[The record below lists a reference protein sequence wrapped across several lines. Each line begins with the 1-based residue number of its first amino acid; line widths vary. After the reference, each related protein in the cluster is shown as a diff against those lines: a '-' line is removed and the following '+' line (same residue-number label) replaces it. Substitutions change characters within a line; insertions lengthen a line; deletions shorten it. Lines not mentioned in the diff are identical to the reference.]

1 MSRLRRALVFGA
13 SGQIGQSLLPLLR
26 AQNIEVL
33 AISRQPRAEIDAAG
47 VRWHNTNLDSNPANA
62 LPTDLPNNCDAIFSL
77 GPLDAFARWQVR
89 TGMIAPRVIAFGSTS
104 VLTKSASLDAVER
117 EVAQRL
123 RAAEDILFGF
133 GAHHGVAITLMRP
146 TLIYGHG
153 RDGTLTR
160 IAGIAQRWGVF
171 VLPRNAVG
179 LRQPVHADDLA
190 TAALAC
196 AQADHAAGRTYAMPG
211 GETLSYRNMVAR
223 VLATLQ
229 PRPRLLRL
237 PNSLFQAAVATARRF
252 DLIGGIG
259 AGMLDRLDAD
269 LVFDAGDARRDF
281 GYAPR
286 RFEPTAAMFTA
297 PTRRDKFRIYGERNA
312 SG

>member
-26 AQNIEVL
+26 AHDVEVL
-33 AISRQPRAEIDAAG
+33 AISRQPRAVIDAAG
-47 VRWHNTNLDSNPANA
+47 VHWHHANLDGNAVVSDNVSA
-62 LPTDLPNNCDAIFSL
+62 LPTDCDAIFSL

-89 TGMIAPRVIAFGSTS
+89 TGIVAPRVIAFGSTS
-104 VLTKSASLDAVER
+104 VLTKSASPDAIER

-123 RAAEDILFGF
+123 HAAEDILFGF
-133 GAHHGVAITLMRP
+133 GAHHGVSITLLRP

-171 VLPRNAVG
+171 ALPRNAVG

-190 TAALAC
+190 AAALAC
-196 AQADHAAGRTYAMPG
+196 AQSDHAAGRTYALPG
-211 GETLSYRNMVAR
+211 GETLTYRSMIAR

-237 PNSLFQAAVATARRF
+237 PNVLFRVAVGTARHF

-286 RFEPTAAMFTA
+286 RFEPTAAMFIPPPA
-297 PTRRDKFRIYGERNA
+297 PK
-312 SG
+312 

>member
-26 AQNIEVL
+26 AQNVEVL

-47 VRWHNTNLDSNPANA
+47 VRWHGANLDSDGVDGDPIGAS
-62 LPTDLPNNCDAIFSL
+62 PTDLANHCDAIFSL

-89 TGMIAPRVIAFGSTS
+89 TGMVAPRVVAVGSTS
-104 VLTKSASLDAVER
+104 VLTKSASPDALER

-133 GAHHGVAITLMRP
+133 GAHHGVSITLLRP
-146 TLIYGHG
+146 TMIYGHG

-196 AQADHAAGRTYAMPG
+196 ARADHAAGRTYALPG
-211 GETLSYRNMVAR
+211 GETLSYRSMVAR

-237 PNSLFQAAVATARRF
+237 PNTLFRTAVATARRF

-259 AGMLDRLDAD
+259 EGMLDRLDAD

-286 RFEPTAAMFTA
+286 RFEPRAAMFIPPTA
-297 PTRRDKFRIYGERNA
+297 L
-312 SG
+312 

>member
-1 MSRLRRALVFGA
+1 MTRLRRALVFGA
-13 SGQIGQSLLPLLR
+13 SGQVGQSLLPLLR
-26 AQNIEVL
+26 AQQIEVL
-33 AISRQPRAEIDAAG
+33 AISRRPRAAIDAAG
-47 VRWHNTNLDSNPANA
+47 VRWQSANLDSDAADSETISA
-62 LPTDLPNNCDAIFSL
+62 LPTDCDAIFSL

-89 TGMIAPRVIAFGSTS
+89 TGVAAPRVIAFGSTS
-104 VLTKSASLDAVER
+104 VLTRSASPDAPER

-133 GAHHGVAITLMRP
+133 GAHHDVAITLLRP

-160 IAGIAQRWGVF
+160 IASIARRWGVF
-171 VLPRNAVG
+171 ALPRNAVG
-179 LRQPVHADDLA
+179 LRQPAHADDLA

-196 AQADHAAGRTYAMPG
+196 AQSDHAAGRTYALPG
-211 GETLSYRNMVAR
+211 GETLSYRSMIAR

-237 PNSLFQAAVATARRF
+237 PTSLFRIAVATARRL

-259 AGMLDRLDAD
+259 HGMLDRLDAD
-269 LVFDAGDARRDF
+269 LVFDGGDARRDF

-286 RFEPTAAMFTA
+286 RFEPRAAMFIPPPA
-297 PTRRDKFRIYGERNA
+297 PN
-312 SG
+312 

>member
-1 MSRLRRALVFGA
+1 MTRLRRALVFGA

-26 AQNIEVL
+26 ARAVEVL
-33 AISRQPRAEIDAAG
+33 AISRRPRAEIDAAG
-47 VRWHNTNLDSNPANA
+47 VHWHGANLDSADIGA
-62 LPTDLPNNCDAIFSL
+62 LPLDLANHYDAIFSL

-89 TGMIAPRVIAFGSTS
+89 TGVVAPRVIAFGSIS
-104 VLTKSASLDAVER
+104 VLTKSASPDAIER

-133 GAHHGVAITLMRP
+133 GAHHGVAITLLRP
-146 TLIYGHG
+146 TMIYGHG

-190 TAALAC
+190 TVALAC
-196 AQADHAAGRTYAMPG
+196 AQTDHAAGRTYALPG
-211 GETLSYRNMVAR
+211 GEILSYRSMVAR

-237 PNSLFQAAVATARRF
+237 PNALFQVAVATARRF

-259 AGMLDRLDAD
+259 AGMLDRLGAD

-286 RFEPTAAMFTA
+286 RFDPTAAMFIPPTA
-297 PTRRDKFRIYGERNA
+297 PE
-312 SG
+312 